1 MSYLYKTI
9 RLQSFRFMTLGFI
22 CLVIFGAVAIY
33 VSPAII
39 ARFIKAPT
47 ADFSSLNIEEQYSLA
62 LTSRNTFRPYQVSF
76 QHLETAAVILPKNTD
91 DQTAQYFIG
100 KVSQSI
106 TNDDHKFQPLLIRA
120 EIAEKL
126 QSNESFTAYIQPFD
140 FMLASD
146 KEKDEIKTILTQF
159 HDNNIPLNPHW
170 VLTTDAKSEAFS
182 FAVFVSLLSLI
193 PLLLLLHAGKLF
205 LMPDRQR
212 ELRYQRKFYFE
223 DITALSHDFDFE
235 IQHKMVARLKNADI
249 FQDFIVAKE
258 AFRFYL
264 IPFESLVMI
273 YPTRKFIFHSLL
285 WFIPKSGIAVYE
297 EERAYFVRL
306 PAKTVQKIMSHLQ
319 DSYPYIERQKSKN
332 HLRHAKNPEAVWQDY
347 LIRKSQYQI
356 AQKEAFH
363 HA

>member
-39 ARFIKAPT
+39 ARFMKAST

-76 QHLETAAVILPKNTD
+76 QHLEAVPVISPKTTD
-91 DQTAQYFIG
+91 NQTTQYFIG
-100 KVSQSI
+100 QVPQS
-106 TNDDHKFQPLLIRA
+106 TKNADNTHQPILIRA

-126 QSNESFTAYIQPFD
+126 QSNEAFIAYIQPFD

-146 KEKDEIKTILTQF
+146 KEEDEIKAIMTQF
-159 HDNNIPLNPHW
+159 NDNNIPLNPHW
-170 VLTTDAKSEAFS
+170 ILTTEAKSDAFG
-182 FAVFVSLLSLI
+182 FAIFISALSLI

-223 DITALSHDFDFE
+223 DITALSQDFDFE
-235 IQHKMVARLKNADI
+235 IQHKMVTRLKNADL

-264 IPFESLVMI
+264 IPLESLVML

-306 PAKTVQKIMSHLQ
+306 PAKTVQNIMSHLQ
-319 DSYPYIERQKSKN
+319 DFYPYIERQKSKN